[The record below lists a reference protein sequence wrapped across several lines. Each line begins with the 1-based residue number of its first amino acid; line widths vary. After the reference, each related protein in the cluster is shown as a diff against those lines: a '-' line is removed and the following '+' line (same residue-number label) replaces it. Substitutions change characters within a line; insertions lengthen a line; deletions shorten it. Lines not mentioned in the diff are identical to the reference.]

1 LVEPGGRLIYATC
14 SLLPEENEA
23 QVSAFLAAHPDFH
36 LVKPLDVWLE
46 AVGEPSAFP
55 GGEEDLTLTLTP
67 ARHGT
72 DGFFMAV
79 MERSKTKEE

>member
-1 LVEPGGRLIYATC
+1 MG
-14 SLLPEENEA
+14 EA
-23 QVSAFLAAHPDFH
+23 
-36 LVKPLDVWLE
+36 
-46 AVGEPSAFP
+46 GAFP